1 MEERSIIQE
10 VLDSFRE
17 IKRGSYQLLS
27 SQADQQ
33 GITAIQYMTLRAI
46 IKHPNIGITELA
58 ERMKLGNST
67 VSGII
72 DRLVKAGMVERTR
85 SETDR
90 RSVILCVTEKGR
102 EAEFQIEMKYT
113 EAVSGILDIGED
125 DLRQMLSTHR
135 RIIEIFDKMREGA
148 IDEQ

>member
-1 MEERSIIQE
+1 MEEKSIIQE

-90 RSVILCVTEKGR
+90 RSVILCITEKGR
-102 EAEFQIEMKYT
+102 EAEFQIKRKYT
-113 EAVSGILDIGED
+113 EAVSGIIDIGED
-125 DLRQMLSTHR
+125 DLRQMLSTHG